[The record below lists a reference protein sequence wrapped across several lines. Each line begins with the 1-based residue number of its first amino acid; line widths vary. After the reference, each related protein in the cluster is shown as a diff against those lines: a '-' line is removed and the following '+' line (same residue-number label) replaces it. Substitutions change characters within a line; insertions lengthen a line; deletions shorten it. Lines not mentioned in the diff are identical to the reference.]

1 MGFLS
6 SKKTEVAVK
15 KVEIYGDTIN
25 REKSTTYIGKTVKI
39 KGQITSR
46 EDMSVEGWIKG
57 SININKTLTI
67 ERGGRVKADI
77 EANSVQIKGIVKG
90 KIVAVNK
97 IEIFNNG
104 ICEGDIETDKLVVKE
119 GAILL
124 GTVNINNETPSENIE
139 KEMINEAEPEV
150 KEEIISKVEPEICE
164 ETLHES
170 DSEIIEGEV
179 IEKSEDE
186 QSENNVKED
195 DDVKDIPKEVPVN
208 KKKKK
213 QKKSKK
219 K

>member
-15 KVEIYGDTIN
+15 KVETYGNTIN

-57 SININKTLTI
+57 SININKTLTV

-77 EANSVQIKGIVKG
+77 EANSVQIKGRVKG
-90 KIVAVNK
+90 KILAVNK

-124 GTVNINNETPSENIE
+124 GTVNANNETLSENEDE
-139 KEMINEAEPEV
+139 KVIHE
-150 KEEIISKVEPEICE
+150 VEPEIKE
-164 ETLHES
+164 EMKAEVE
-170 DSEIIEGEV
+170 SEIIEGE
-179 IEKSEDE
+179 IIDKSEVE
-186 QSENNVKED
+186 QIDDNVKED
-195 DDVKDIPKEVPVN
+195 LSVTESPKEVPGN
-208 KKKKK
+208 KKKKNK
-213 QKKSKK
+213 RQVKKNKK
-219 K
+219 V

>member
-15 KVEIYGDTIN
+15 KVETYGNTIN

-57 SININKTLTI
+57 SININKTLTV

-77 EANSVQIKGIVKG
+77 EANSVQIKGRVKG
-90 KIVAVNK
+90 KILAVNK

-124 GTVNINNETPSENIE
+124 GTVNANNETLSENEDE
-139 KEMINEAEPEV
+139 KVIHE
-150 KEEIISKVEPEICE
+150 VEPEIKE
-164 ETLHES
+164 EMKAEVE
-170 DSEIIEGEV
+170 SEIIEGE
-179 IEKSEDE
+179 IIDKSEVE
-186 QSENNVKED
+186 QIDDNVKED
-195 DDVKDIPKEVPVN
+195 LSVTESPKEVPGN
-208 KKKKK
+208 KKKKNK
-213 QKKSKK
+213 RKVKKNKK
-219 K
+219 V